1 MRSNASMESIF
12 LRCRTR
18 RLALLSALLCC
29 ISSAPLLANAAPG
42 SSEAPPVLSHDD
54 AESALSQALSLP
66 PVFAADLLLRIGSG
80 ARFRLPSDQARF
92 VSSAV
97 DLAPEVPF
105 ETKWRG
111 LLGALVDSEAGLKG
125 DATLYGIDRQSLAL
139 RAVSAYLSM
148 GDAASARRV
157 FQQIQI
163 NPKPVACGAALAPD
177 FAFYYKTAGQL
188 FAAAFTPAQ
197 RAKGEDLDLLRNA
210 VAGVVSVGQLPP
222 AVSLIASVNIKPAFL
237 EELTSTLVLR
247 MKNLYPEPVVL
258 QTDIL
263 VNNFFSPFGKLAQAL
278 NSQGD
283 ASGLWEL
290 LIGLRS
296 MLLSQAATRCN
307 AGPAPADRPDLA
319 PMLSTHFAE
328 LISKYPNFKVPDL
341 PVDAL
346 KSVSIQKVT
355 VSSGRN
361 YWENRNS
368 KDLLNRCKAVRD
380 DPGNIEK
387 ASTLLQ
393 SIDNWQENEEDDAL
407 AYFHEKAEL
416 YEALIEYVTDPV
428 LPTTA
433 LLHYVSFL
441 QSYNSLY
448 ANGSAA
454 WIWHFRTALNL
465 ALYAK
470 PDSKRPQIIAQLQQ
484 SPNPVVSTYA
494 HFLDLLPRDAWTL
507 LR

>member
-1 MRSNASMESIF
+1 MS
-12 LRCRTR
+12 T
-18 RLALLSALLCC
+18 
-29 ISSAPLLANAAPG
+29 LLASAAPG
-42 SSEAPPVLSHDD
+42 STAGPLLSHID
-54 AESALSQALSLP
+54 AENALSQALSLP
-66 PVFAADLLLRIGSG
+66 PVFAADLLLRVASEV
-80 ARFRLPSDQARF
+80 RFRLPSDQTRF
-92 VSSAV
+92 VSSAA
-97 DLAPEVPF
+97 DLAAQVPF
-105 ETKWRG
+105 QTKLRG
-111 LLGALVDSEAGLKG
+111 LLFLPVDSEAGLEA
-125 DATLYGIDRQSLAL
+125 DATLYGIDRQSLTL
-139 RAVSAYLSM
+139 RAVSTYLSM
-148 GDAASARRV
+148 GDAASARRL

-163 NPKPVACGAALAPD
+163 NPKPVACGAELAPD
-177 FAFYYKTAGQL
+177 LAFYYKTAGQL

-197 RAKGEDLDLLRNA
+197 RAKGEDLDLLRNV

-222 AVSLIASVNIKPAFL
+222 VMSLIASANVKAAFL
-237 EELTSTLVLR
+237 EELTSMLVLR

-263 VNNFFSPFGKLAQAL
+263 GNRFFSPFERLAEVL
-278 NSQGD
+278 NSRDD

-290 LIGLRS
+290 LLGLRS
-296 MLLSQAATRCN
+296 LLVSQAATQCK
-307 AGPAPADRPDLA
+307 AGPTRPDL
-319 PMLSTHFAE
+319 PELSSMLSTHFNE
-328 LISKYPNFKVPDL
+328 LISKYPNLKVPDL
-341 PVDAL
+341 PVDTL
-346 KSVSIQKVT
+346 KPTSIQKVT

-387 ASTLLQ
+387 ASALLQ

-433 LLHYVSFL
+433 LLHYMSFL

-470 PDSKRPQIIAQLQQ
+470 PEAKRPQIILQLQQ
-484 SPNPVVSTYA
+484 NPNPVISTYA
-494 HFLDLLPRDAWTL
+494 RFLDLLPRDAWTRL
-507 LR
+507 L